1 MQTKETSRHGESK
14 VIEVSHLFVLYV
26 DSAFT
31 DVSIVTRTKII
42 FEHQKEASTSRF
54 TLRNQT
60 PSVNIGESV
69 FIFFWKDAWKTT

>member
-1 MQTKETSRHGESK
+1 M
-14 VIEVSHLFVLYV
+14 VSTVFELVV
-26 DSAFT
+26 P
-31 DVSIVTRTKII
+31 VTKII

-69 FIFFWKDAWKTT
+69 LIFFLERRVENDVKILCQSRAAGKGSR

>member
-42 FEHQKEASTSRF
+42 FEHERKHAKGKNREVW
-54 TLRNQT
+54 N
-60 PSVNIGESV
+60 
-69 FIFFWKDAWKTT
+69 D